1 MSYTIAIGCGLVVI
15 MLILIIN
22 DYLHQYQQF
31 KIDQVKQQ
39 HNYDLTNQML
49 ELLDQFDQ
57 WNSIIET
64 KEGFRDL
71 LGVLNELCV
80 RVFDTSIEVNI
91 TEDEFNRMSIQQLQL
106 SVDQLIDQIR
116 YQITSSTADHVIGH
130 QEL

>member
-1 MSYTIAIGCGLVVI
+1 MIVMIV
-15 MLILIIN
+15 N

-31 KIDQVKQQ
+31 KFDQVKQE
-39 HNYDLTNQML
+39 HNYDLTNQMI

-71 LGVLNELCV
+71 LGVLNDLCV
-80 RVFDTSIEVNI
+80 RVFDTNIEVNI

-116 YQITSSTADHVIGH
+116 YQISSQTTDRVVDR

>member
-1 MSYTIAIGCGLVVI
+1 MSYTIIIGCGLVVVMI
-15 MLILIIN
+15 AMIIN

-31 KIDQVKQQ
+31 KVNQVKQE

-80 RVFDTSIEVNI
+80 RVFDSSIEVNI

-116 YQITSSTADHVIGH
+116 YQLTSSTADRVIGH

>member
-1 MSYTIAIGCGLVVI
+1 MIV
-15 MLILIIN
+15 MIIN
-22 DYLHQYQQF
+22 DYLHQYQQC
-31 KIDQVKQQ
+31 KVNQVKQE

-80 RVFDTSIEVNI
+80 RVFDSSIEVNI

-116 YQITSSTADHVIGH
+116 YQLTSSTADRIIGR
-130 QEL
+130 Q